1 MPTNN
6 HTAARICLETLP
18 PVPELFQCIKFSR
31 ENVRRVIDSLYRAGA
46 IITKS
51 SEPGVRQIEQLD
63 VYE

>member
-1 MPTNN
+1 M
-6 HTAARICLETLP
+6 ETLP